1 MRSRRSLLTALGA
14 VAGAAVLGLTGCA
27 PPNPSA
33 GAGTLVVAGYGG
45 SFETAL
51 RESVIPEFE
60 KTCSCK
66 ITYIPGSSTD
76 SIAKIKAQQASP
88 QIDVA
93 LLDDGPQAQAV
104 EAGLLAPLDTKVV
117 PVDQV
122 VDVARMPGD
131 VGVGFGMTATGIAYQ
146 PEWFAQRGIPAP
158 AKWMDLADPRL
169 KGSLV
174 LPSITNTYGVGLL
187 VGSAV
192 ANGGSEQNIQPGFDA
207 ARKIAGNAVTFDT
220 TADVSNYFLQG
231 QAAASVW
238 GLSRASTLAEKNF
251 PVRFVY
257 PEEGALAL
265 VATANVVNKAPH
277 GELAQK
283 FVAYLLDKK
292 VQADVAKG
300 TYDGPTVKGV
310 PVDPAL
316 AGKVV
321 GPDEIDKLRKLDWK
335 VINQQ
340 RSSWTDQWNKQ
351 VEAR

>member
-1 MRSRRSLLTALGA
+1 MRSRRSLLTTIVA
-14 VAGAAVLGLTGCA
+14 VAGAAALGLTGCA

-33 GAGTLVVAGYGG
+33 QAGTLVIAGYGG
-45 SFETAL
+45 SFETSL
-51 RESVIPEFE
+51 RETVIPEFE

-76 SIAKIKAQQASP
+76 SIAKLKAQQASP

-122 VDVARMPGD
+122 VDVARLPGD
-131 VGVGFGMTATGIAYQ
+131 VGVGFGMTATGIAYN
-146 PEWFAQRGIPAP
+146 PDWFAQHGVPAP
-158 AKWMDLADPRL
+158 SKWMDLADPRL
-169 KGSLV
+169 KGALV

-192 ANGGSEQNIQPGFDA
+192 ANGGSEQAIQPGFDA
-207 ARKIAGNAVTFDT
+207 VGKIAGNAVTFDT

-238 GLSRASTLAEKNF
+238 GVSRVSTLAEKNF

-277 GELAQK
+277 NELAQK
-283 FVAYLLDKK
+283 FVAHLLDEK
-292 VQADVAKG
+292 VQTAVAG
-300 TYDGPTVKGV
+300 STYDGPTVKGV
-310 PVDPAL
+310 TIDPAL
-316 AGKVV
+316 AEKLV
-321 GPDEIDKLRKLDWK
+321 GPDSIGKLRKLDWK

-340 RSSWTDQWNKQ
+340 RSAWTDQWNKQ
-351 VEAR
+351 VENR